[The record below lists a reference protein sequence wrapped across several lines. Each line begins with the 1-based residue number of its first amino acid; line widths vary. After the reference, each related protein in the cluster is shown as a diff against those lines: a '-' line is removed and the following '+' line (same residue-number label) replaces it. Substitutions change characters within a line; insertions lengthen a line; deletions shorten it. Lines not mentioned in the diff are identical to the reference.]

1 MRSIRVAAVLLAA
14 AAAPLLAQDV
24 AGHIA
29 AGDAARCRRNAEE
42 ALSHFTAAL
51 ALDSVNYD
59 VLWRTA
65 QVYVDLGKALP
76 NSQSA
81 RRDTLYNE
89 GLALAQRAV
98 RVNANGADGHFMV
111 AVATGRV
118 ALTKG
123 ARDRV
128 RYAGVVRDE
137 ALRAIELNPRHDGA
151 MHVMGRWNAEIMRL
165 PGITKFFAKT
175 FMGAAIFNQAS
186 WENAVNYYNQAIEI
200 APANVYHH
208 LDLGEALNDADRQ
221 AEAIPHLQQ
230 VATMALGCDPSDA
243 TYKQQAAAL
252 LTKISR

>member
-1 MRSIRVAAVLLAA
+1 MRSIRFVAVLLAA
-14 AAAPLLAQDV
+14 AAVPLLAQDI

-29 AGDAARCRRNAEE
+29 AGEAGRCRRNAEE
-42 ALSHFTAAL
+42 ALTHFRAAL
-51 ALDSVNYD
+51 AMDSMNYD
-59 VLWRTA
+59 ALWHA
-65 QVYVDLGKALP
+65 SQAYVDLGKPLP
-76 NSQSA
+76 NNQSA

-128 RYAGVVRDE
+128 RYAGVVREE

-151 MHVMGRWNAEIMRL
+151 MHVMGRWNAEVMRL

-186 WENAVNYYNQAIEI
+186 WENSVNYFNQAIEI
-200 APANVYHH
+200 APNNVYHH
-208 LDLGEALNDADRQ
+208 LDLGEALNDDDRH
-221 AEAIPHLQQ
+221 AEAIPQLQQ
-230 VATMALGCDPSDA
+230 VASLPLGCDPSDA
-243 TYKQQAAAL
+243 QYKSQAAAL
-252 LTKISR
+252 LTRISR